1 MQKKHISIIGACT
14 SRNLFNS
21 NLMKERFEVDCY
33 AFQRCTWDLFGES
46 LNISKEDIYNLNI
59 PEFTARMLWYGL
71 DKTTIQEIE
80 NRNSEYLMID
90 LHQMRGNI
98 YNVKFN
104 NKEVYFQRTGNL
116 DPRDIEELKK
126 NPNYHDIKIE
136 TIDNIDEDKIKNGL
150 TKLVNWAKLHFDENK
165 IIIHFCKTACF
176 FRRSNQIHS
185 YPEEFISKNKIKE
198 EKIKTYTQFLKILL
212 PNAIYLEDGDDI
224 TAIFNSSDDLR
235 NEYPPSDHLS
245 GLDLLKTSIKLLES
259 LGIQDI
265 NKQKI
270 IEDEY
275 NFVEESL
282 NDKVINLKDLKLHIL
297 NLNNYFENIKNLDD
311 YIVIMSVKDE
321 AYTNSKYFRAKSQ
334 LKLSFNLSYRDSYI
348 AIVDSSS
355 NFVYEENS
363 KDVISYTYKI
373 GERDI
378 EIKSA
383 GYESGSFSKIVIDGV
398 DYSPNKRGLNI
409 VLIRKKDFAVIEKV
423 HCDLLASKDL
433 FVEKYY

>member
-46 LNISKEDIYNLNI
+46 LNISKEDIFNLNI

-71 DKTTIQEIE
+71 NKTTIQEIE

-98 YNVKFN
+98 YKVEFN
-104 NKEVYFQRTGNL
+104 ERDVYFQRSGNL
-116 DPRDIEELKK
+116 DPRDIELLKK

-136 TIDNIDEDKIKNGL
+136 TIENIDEEIIKNGI
-150 TKLVNWAKLHFDENK
+150 TKLADWAKLHFDESK
-165 IIIHFCKTACF
+165 IIIHLCKTACF
-176 FRRSNQIHS
+176 FRKFNKI
-185 YPEEFISKNKIKE
+185 YPYNEEFISKNKAKE
-198 EKIKTYTQFLKILL
+198 EKIEKYTQFLKILL

-235 NEYPPSDHLS
+235 NECPPSDHLS
-245 GLDLLKTSIKLLES
+245 GLDLLKTSIRLLES

-282 NDKVINLKDLKLHIL
+282 NDKVINLKDLKSHIL
-297 NLNNYFENIKNLDD
+297 NLNNYFENIKNLND

-334 LKLSFNLSYRDSYI
+334 LKLFFNINYRDSYI

-363 KDVISYTYKI
+363 KDAISYTYKI

-383 GYESGSFSKIVIDGV
+383 GYESGSFSKIIIDGV

-409 VLIRKKDFAVIEKV
+409 VLIRKKDFAVIEKA